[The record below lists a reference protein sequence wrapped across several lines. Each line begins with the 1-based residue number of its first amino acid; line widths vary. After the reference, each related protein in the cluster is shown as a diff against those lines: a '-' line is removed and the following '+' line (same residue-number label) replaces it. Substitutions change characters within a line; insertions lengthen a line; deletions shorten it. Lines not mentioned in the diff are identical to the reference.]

1 MGRSQVLFNQKH
13 GRPGSKGR
21 GPGRGRGRGAD
32 HHHHNNKHQHE
43 TIEGDNAWRYE
54 QEEQESIAELLDQRV
69 LALEAHGN
77 YSNQASLL
85 ETHEGGWSSAT
96 SSINLDELQKSLDAL
111 PLSYLL
117 GLSSY
122 LTEPCD
128 SRKTQRAA
136 ALTPEPLK
144 TINPL
149 WGTAEV
155 GPRSIKSPEVD
166 QQLDGNDEDDMESWL
181 DRVIS

>member
-32 HHHHNNKHQHE
+32 HHNNNKHQHQ
-43 TIEGDNAWRYE
+43 TVEGDNAWRYK
-54 QEEQESIAELLDQRV
+54 QEEQESTAELLDQRV
-69 LALEAHGN
+69 LALEEQGN

-96 SSINLDELQKSLDAL
+96 SSINLDELKKSLDAL

-117 GLSSY
+117 GLPSY

-128 SRKTQRAA
+128 SRKPQRAA

-144 TINPL
+144 TLNPL
-149 WGTAEV
+149 SEMAEV
-155 GPRSIKSPEVD
+155 DPRSIRSPEVD
-166 QQLDGNDEDDMESWL
+166 QQLDGDDEDDMESWL
-181 DRVIS
+181 DSVIS